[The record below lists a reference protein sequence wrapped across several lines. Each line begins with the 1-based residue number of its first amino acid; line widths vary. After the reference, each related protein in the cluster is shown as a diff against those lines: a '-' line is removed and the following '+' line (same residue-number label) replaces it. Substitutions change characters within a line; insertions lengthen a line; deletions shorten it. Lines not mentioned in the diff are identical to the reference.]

1 MAGNQVSTSPFS
13 DTYDSE
19 AYPLGATRL
28 ELATE
33 VRVGNSGVDTAATYS
48 LLDGDRVWIFVQAA
62 AAIAAGSL
70 CKRNALT
77 TPFVVAED
85 AASET
90 NVWPNLVGIADHA
103 IASGSYGWIIKSG
116 ACVVEAE
123 TASRRRTF
131 SPPTATTPLARLTPS
146 LRAPTRRLSATLL
159 RLRRRYHGGLCP
171 GHGAFPRLIRRRTVL
186 KGPASAGP
194 FFRLRLQFRYGRL
207 PLRH

>member
-13 DTYDSE
+13 DTYEHE

-33 VRVGNSGVDTAATYS
+33 VRVGNSGVDTSATYS

-90 NVWPNLVGIADHA
+90 NVWPNLVVIADHA

-123 TASRRRTF
+123 TGVAAADLLASDGNNTAGEVD
-131 SPPTATTPLARLTPS
+131 TIAAGANTAVVGYALEAEGATTAGY
-146 LRAPTRRLSATLL
+146 AQAMV
-159 RLRRRYHGGLCP
+159 HFP
-171 GHGAFPRLIRRRTVL
+171 G
-186 KGPASAGP
+186 
-194 FFRLRLQFRYGRL
+194 
-207 PLRH
+207 